1 MSYHSV
7 QLRVDIPANDDIPEI
22 RPHYPGTPL
31 NPPVAATLPYPI
43 ILHPRQKSSFF
54 IPPEFF
60 DPMHMLKNPMIL
72 MMGATALMAIGLP
85 WMLVSTFDQFPNCVD
100 LPL

>member
-1 MSYHSV
+1 
-7 QLRVDIPANDDIPEI
+7 VDIPANDDIPEV

-43 ILHPRQKSSFF
+43 ILHPRRKNDFF
-54 IPPEFF
+54 VPPESF
-60 DPMHMLKNPMIL
+60 DPMGMLKNPMVL

-85 WMLVSTFDQFPNCVD
+85 WMLVSTYSQFQIASNCPFDDFFTD
-100 LPL
+100 